1 MVLLAFKIT
10 INRHNQMK
18 RVILTIAVI
27 LLSISLKAQHYNK
40 EIVKQILMQSDT
52 TYSGQNINFPSGN
65 AVVSISR
72 VIIPAGAS
80 TGWHKHDNHVFA
92 YVQQGTLTLELEN
105 GYSREFKKDST
116 ISEVV
121 NTQHNGA
128 NKGKEDVVLI
138 VFQTLPGKNQTLPD
152 KK

>member
-10 INRHNQMK
+10 IHRHNQMK
-18 RVILTIAVI
+18 RVIFTITAI
-27 LLSISLKAQHYNK
+27 LLCLTLKAQYNK
-40 EIVKQILMQSDT
+40 EIIRQVLMQGDT
-52 TYSGQNINFPSGN
+52 TYSGQNINFPAGN
-65 AVVSISR
+65 AAISITK
-72 VIIPAGAS
+72 VIIPKGTS
-80 TGWHKHDNHVFA
+80 TGWHKHENHVFA

-116 ISEVV
+116 IAEVV

>member
-1 MVLLAFKIT
+1 
-10 INRHNQMK
+10 MK
-18 RVILTIAVI
+18 RVIFTIAAI
-27 LLSISLKAQHYNK
+27 LLSLTVKAQYNK

-52 TYSGQNINFPSGN
+52 TYSGQSINFPAGN
-65 AVVSISR
+65 ATISISK
-72 VIIPAGAS
+72 VIIPKGAS

-116 ISEVV
+116 IAEVV
-121 NTQHNGA
+121 STPHNGV
-128 NKGKEDVVLI
+128 NRGGEDVVLI
-138 VFQTLPGKNQTLPD
+138 VFQTLPGKNQTLPG